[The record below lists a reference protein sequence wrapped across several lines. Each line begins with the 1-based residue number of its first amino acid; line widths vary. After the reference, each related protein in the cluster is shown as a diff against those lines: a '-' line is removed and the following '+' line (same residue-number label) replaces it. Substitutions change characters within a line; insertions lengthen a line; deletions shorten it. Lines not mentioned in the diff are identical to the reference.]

1 MNDIA
6 YAQIKEV
13 AVGLPDA
20 DHFITATTVSGI
32 MGILMSE
39 RWPKRANDTGWQH
52 ALTTCTRAVQL
63 EADTTKARKAFVAAA
78 RDAGLKV
85 LPDDEQKPRMRARS
99 SASRMAEPTKAS
111 PVRSRHVMS
120 GQENGGRPR

>member
-6 YAQIKEV
+6 FAPIREV

-20 DHFITATTVSGI
+20 DHFSTATTVSGM

-39 RWPKRANDTGWQH
+39 RWPKRANDTVWQH
-52 ALTTCTRAVQL
+52 ALATCVRAVQL
-63 EADTTKARKAFVAAA
+63 ETDTTKARKAFVAAA

-85 LPDDEQKPRMRARS
+85 LPDDEQKPRIRARS
-99 SASRMAEPTKAS
+99 SASRSTVQWRQPHTK
-111 PVRSRHVMS
+111 RERHS
-120 GQENGGRPR
+120 H

>member
-6 YAQIKEV
+6 FATIREV
-13 AVGLPDA
+13 AVGLPDS
-20 DHFITATTVSGI
+20 DRFSTATTVSGI

-39 RWPKRANDTGWQH
+39 RWPKRANDTAWQH
-52 ALTTCTRAVQL
+52 ALATCSRAIQL
-63 EADTTKARKAFVAAA
+63 ETDTTKARKAFVAAA

-99 SASRMAEPTKAS
+99 SANRPTVQWRQ
-111 PVRSRHVMS
+111 PRSNPERHHH
-120 GQENGGRPR
+120 